1 MRRAPRKAFAVVAL
15 AAGLTG
21 CALAPATDPPMTAA
35 LLDQMPSQVPHRSAG
50 ASTVLVLP
58 PEARPAIDTPQ
69 MAYSLRPHHLAY
81 YAQNQ
86 WAETPPQMLQP
97 LVVRTL
103 EATGAFRA
111 VVTSPHT
118 GAYALG
124 LQTEITELV
133 QDFAQEP
140 PTVRL
145 SLRVRLSDGSANRV
159 LATREII
166 VKQPMQQKN
175 PQAGVAAAN
184 AAMAS
189 ALEELAGFVL
199 DSSP

>member
-1 MRRAPRKAFAVVAL
+1 MTRGPRKALCVIVL
-15 AAGLTG
+15 AAGLAS
-21 CALAPATDPPMTAA
+21 CALAPATDPPVTSA
-35 LLDQMPSQVPHRSAG
+35 LLDQMPSQVPQRSAG
-50 ASTVLVLP
+50 GSTLLVVP

-86 WAETPPQMLQP
+86 WAETPPQMLQT

-124 LQTEITELV
+124 LRTEITELV

-145 SLRVRLSDGSANRV
+145 SLRVRLSDGIASRV
-159 LATREII
+159 LATREIT

-189 ALEELAGFVL
+189 ALRQLAGFVL
-199 DSSP
+199 ESSP

>member
-1 MRRAPRKAFAVVAL
+1 MTQGRWEALSVIVL
-15 AAGLTG
+15 AAGLAG
-21 CALAPATDPPMTAA
+21 CTLAPAADPPVTSA

-50 ASTVLVLP
+50 TSTVLVFP
-58 PEARPAIDTPQ
+58 PEARPAVDTPQ

-111 VVTSPHT
+111 VVTSPHP

-124 LQTEITELV
+124 LRTEITELV
-133 QDFAQEP
+133 QDFAQDP

-145 SLRVRLSDGSANRV
+145 SLRLRLSDGSANRV
-159 LATREII
+159 LATREIT
-166 VKQPMQQKN
+166 VRQPMQQRN

-189 ALEELAGFVL
+189 ALEQLAGFVL
-199 DSSP
+199 EGSP

>member
-1 MRRAPRKAFAVVAL
+1 MTRALPNALSVIVL
-15 AAGLTG
+15 AAGLAG
-21 CALAPATDPPMTAA
+21 CALTPAGDPPMTSA
-35 LLDQMPSQVPHRSAG
+35 LLDQMPAQVPHRAAG
-50 ASTVLVLP
+50 GSTVLVFP

-103 EATGAFRA
+103 ESTGAFRA

-124 LQTEITELV
+124 LRTEIMELV

-140 PTVRL
+140 PAVRL

-159 LATREII
+159 LATREFT
-166 VKQPMQQKN
+166 VKQPMQQGS

-189 ALEELAGFVL
+189 ALEQLAGFVL
-199 DSSP
+199 DNSP

>member
-1 MRRAPRKAFAVVAL
+1 MTRGARKALCVIML
-15 AAGLTG
+15 AAGLAG
-21 CALAPATDPPMTAA
+21 CALAPATEPPVTSA
-35 LLDQMPSQVPHRSAG
+35 LLDQMPSQVPQRSAG
-50 ASTVLVLP
+50 GSTLLVFP
-58 PEARPAIDTPQ
+58 PQARPAIDTPQ

-86 WAETPPQMLQP
+86 WAETPPQMLQT

-124 LQTEITELV
+124 LRTEITELV

-145 SLRVRLSDGSANRV
+145 SLRVRLSDGLANRV
-159 LATREII
+159 LATREIT
-166 VKQPMQQKN
+166 VKQPMHQKN

-189 ALEELAGFVL
+189 ALEQLAGFVL
-199 DSSP
+199 ESSP

>member
-1 MRRAPRKAFAVVAL
+1 MTGAGRRAAVQLCAAAL
-15 AAGLTG
+15 LAG
-21 CALAPATDPPMTAA
+21 CALPAPEPAMTAA
-35 LLDQMPSQVPHRSAG
+35 LIDQLPAQLPQAPRG
-50 ASTVLVLP
+50 ALAILVLTP
-58 PEARPAIDTPQ
+58 QARPAYDTPR
-69 MAYSLRPHHLAY
+69 MAYSLRPHHIAY
-81 YAQNQ
+81 YSRNE
-86 WAETPPQMLQP
+86 WAETPPQMLQT

-124 LQTEITELV
+124 LRTEITELV

-145 SLRVRLSDGSANRV
+145 SLRVRLSDGIASRV
-159 LATREII
+159 LATREIT
-166 VKQPMQQKN
+166 VKLPMQQKN

-189 ALEELAGFVL
+189 ALEQLAGFVL
-199 DSSP
+199 ESSP

>member
-1 MRRAPRKAFAVVAL
+1 MTRGARKTLCVIML
-15 AAGLTG
+15 AAGLAG
-21 CALAPATDPPMTAA
+21 CALGPATEPPVTSA
-35 LLDQMPSQVPHRSAG
+35 LLDQMPSQVPQRSAG
-50 ASTVLVLP
+50 GGTLLVFP
-58 PEARPAIDTPQ
+58 PEARHAIDTPQ

-86 WAETPPQMLQP
+86 WAETPPQMLQT

-118 GAYALG
+118 GTYALG
-124 LQTEITELV
+124 LRTEITDLV

-145 SLRVRLSDGSANRV
+145 SLRVRLSDGPANLV
-159 LATREII
+159 LATREIT

-189 ALEELAGFVL
+189 ALEQLAGFVL
-199 DSSP
+199 ESSP

>member
-1 MRRAPRKAFAVVAL
+1 MTRGRRNALFFIVL
-15 AAGLTG
+15 AAGLAG
-21 CALAPATDPPMTAA
+21 CALAPSTEPPVTSA
-35 LLDQMPSQVPHRSAG
+35 LLDQMPSRVPRRSVG
-50 ASTVLVLP
+50 GSTLLVFP
-58 PEARPAIDTPQ
+58 PEARPAVDTPQ

-111 VVTSPHT
+111 VVTSSHT
-118 GAYALG
+118 GAYTLG
-124 LQTEITELV
+124 VRTEITELV
-133 QDFAQEP
+133 QDFAQDP

-159 LATREII
+159 LATREIT

-189 ALEELAGFVL
+189 ALEQLAGFVL
-199 DSSP
+199 ESSP